1 MNCSLCQK
9 ELEAYREGRLP
20 DGIRDLVKLHMESCK
35 DCVELYNLENL
46 ADKVMNEEKALQSNP
61 FLSTRIMAC
70 IDELEKNR
78 ESHKHIPAYQKVL
91 KPIIISFSV
100 AAAVLI
106 GVVVGNINKPTMPS
120 NAIPVEMSYMNDAAI
135 ESVDLL
141 SNQ

>member
-20 DGIRDLVKLHMESCK
+20 DGIRIQVKLHLENCK
-35 DCVELYNLENL
+35 ECTELYRLENL
-46 ADKVMNEEKALQSNP
+46 ADKVMNEVKALQSNP
-61 FLSTRIMAC
+61 FLSTRIMAG
-70 IDELEKNR
+70 IDVLERNR

-91 KPIIISFSV
+91 TPFIIGLSV

-106 GVVVGNINKPTMPS
+106 GVVVGNINKPTLPS